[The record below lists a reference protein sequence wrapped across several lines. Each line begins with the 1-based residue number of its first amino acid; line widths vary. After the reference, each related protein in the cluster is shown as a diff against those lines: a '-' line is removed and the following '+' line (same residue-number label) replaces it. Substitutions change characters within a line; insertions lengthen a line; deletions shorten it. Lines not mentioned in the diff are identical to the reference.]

1 MKLQFNL
8 PYFLFSFFIFIIEV
22 SIATVFKDWYFVRAF
37 LGDILVVILLYTL
50 VCSFFK
56 VRNTTILVLS
66 IFAFSVVVEVL
77 QYFKIAEHLGFKE
90 GSIGYIVIGNY
101 FSWEDIVCYAIGC
114 LVVLGVEYFRSRN

>member
-8 PYFLFSFFIFIIEV
+8 SYFLLSVFIFIVEV
-22 SIATVFKDWYFVRAF
+22 SIATIFKDWYFVCAF

-50 VCSFFK
+50 ACSFFK
-56 VRNTTILVLS
+56 VRKITILVLS

-77 QYFKIAEHLGFKE
+77 QYFKIAEHWGFKE

-114 LVVLGVEYFRSRN
+114 LVVLGIECFRSRS

>member
-8 PYFLFSFFIFIIEV
+8 SYFLLSVFIFIVEV
-22 SIATVFKDWYFVRAF
+22 SIATIFKDWYFIRAF
-37 LGDILVVILLYTL
+37 LGNILVVILLYTL
-50 VCSFFK
+50 VYSLFK
-56 VRNTTILVLS
+56 VRKTTILVLS

-114 LVVLGVEYFRSRN
+114 LVVLGVEYFRDKN